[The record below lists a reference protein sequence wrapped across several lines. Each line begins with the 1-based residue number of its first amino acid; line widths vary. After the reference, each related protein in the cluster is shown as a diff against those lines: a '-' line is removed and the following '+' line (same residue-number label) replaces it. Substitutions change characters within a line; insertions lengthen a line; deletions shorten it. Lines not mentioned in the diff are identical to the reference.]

1 MLDTD
6 HFTVGAPLR
15 AQTMLPGVVRSAGGS
30 MGAVRRLDD
39 RFFREPSIPRPSRA
53 SGPVAP
59 PAMQILVRLQ
69 HADGSWDLTR
79 EFADAIGQEFDVLQS
94 VVRRATRDRED
105 MTKAWATALALTWLD
120 RHASDFESE
129 WHMLAAKAW
138 GCLVGA
144 SADPDANAR
153 WLYAAEIFLRP

>member
-1 MLDTD
+1 
-6 HFTVGAPLR
+6 
-15 AQTMLPGVVRSAGGS
+15 
-30 MGAVRRLDD
+30 
-39 RFFREPSIPRPSRA
+39 
-53 SGPVAP
+53 
-59 PAMQILVRLQ
+59 MQILVRLQ

-94 VVRRATRDRED
+94 VVRRATRDRQD
-105 MTKAWATALALTWLD
+105 MTKAWATALALIWLQ
-120 RHASDFESE
+120 RHAGDFESE